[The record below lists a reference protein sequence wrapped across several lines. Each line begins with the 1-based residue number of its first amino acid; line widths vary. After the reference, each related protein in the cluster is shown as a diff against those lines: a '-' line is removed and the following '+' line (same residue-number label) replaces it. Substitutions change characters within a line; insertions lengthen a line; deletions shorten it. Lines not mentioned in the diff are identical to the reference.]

1 VDKKRMFSKEQRVRN
16 GERIKAV
23 ENNIELHYLSRKTFF
38 YNLDLSSH
46 LLFIFSKYPSSPR
59 NKYDPEM
66 HLLRCFSVFCGFLFL
81 KKYQNTSVLSCV
93 YIFYCFLSVLQAIS
107 GIPPIQTGYNPA
119 TWVLEVTTA
128 AVEERI
134 NSDFADIYKNSA
146 QFRCLKCDV
155 Y

>member
-1 VDKKRMFSKEQRVRN
+1 
-16 GERIKAV
+16 
-23 ENNIELHYLSRKTFF
+23 
-38 YNLDLSSH
+38 
-46 LLFIFSKYPSSPR
+46 
-59 NKYDPEM
+59 
-66 HLLRCFSVFCGFLFL
+66 
-81 KKYQNTSVLSCV
+81 VLSCV
-93 YIFYCFLSVLQAIS
+93 YTFGCFLSALQGIS

-146 QFRCLKCDV
+146 QFRCFKCDV